1 MCGLHGIFT
10 NKKELNADDFM
21 RHAFTANML
30 RGVDSSGIAQVDMTR
45 NEYNY
50 HKLPV
55 SGNFFVQ
62 DGVADS
68 ILSAASKDHTLTMGH
83 VRAATVGK
91 VSMANAHPFV
101 VEQEDEKY
109 GNRIL
114 IGMHNGTLT
123 GWASKKN
130 AKYYNVDS
138 EWALNHIAEEGFDA
152 FEDIRGAFCFTW
164 WDSDKP
170 TMLNIARN
178 SERTL
183 YVAMLK
189 SGGLAYASEAGML
202 YWLLER
208 NRVDM
213 DGPILELEAGYW
225 YKFDVENVKDFVK
238 LKLPSTSRTYTAVPP
253 KAAPT
258 ATVVSKVADL
268 LERAKNQGS
277 TALVPSTNNVT
288 TLSKRDRNV
297 SMTEYKAARDLH
309 MLGEVAAFTPYMEWA
324 EGIEGVATL
333 NGSQMTATVRGYDTR
348 FTEDEIWNCKVIGVQ
363 DDDNEIVVILSPPVI
378 TEVKETVH

>member
-10 NKKELNADDFM
+10 NKKEHNADSFM
-21 RHAFTANML
+21 RNAFTANML
-30 RGVDSSGIAQVDMTR
+30 RGVDSSGVAQIDVDL

-62 DGVADS
+62 DGVADG
-68 ILSAASKDHTLTMGH
+68 ILSAASKAKTLTMGH

-101 VEQEDEKY
+101 VEQEDEEY
-109 GNRIL
+109 GSRVL

-123 GWASKKN
+123 GWSSNKN

-208 NRVDM
+208 NKVEM

-225 YKFDVENVKDFVK
+225 YKFDVDDVKNFDK
-238 LKLPSTSRTYTAVPP
+238 LKLPSTSYTYTAVQP
-253 KAAPT
+253 KVTTSP
-258 ATVVSKVADL
+258 TVVSKVAAL
-268 LERAKNQGS
+268 LERAKNQGA

-288 TLSKRDRNV
+288 TLPKRDRNV
-297 SMTEYKAARDLH
+297 SMAEYKAARDLH
-309 MLGEVAAFTPYMEWA
+309 MLGEVAAFVPYMEWA
-324 EGIEGVATL
+324 EGIEGTATL
-333 NGSQMTATVRGYDTR
+333 NGSEVTATVRGYDTN
-348 FTEDEIWNCKVIGVQ
+348 FSEDEVWNCKVIGVQ
-363 DDDNEIVVILSPPVI
+363 DNDDEIVVILSPPAV

>member
-21 RHAFTANML
+21 RNAFTANML
-30 RGVDSSGIAQVDMTR
+30 RGVDSSGVAQVDMTR

-62 DGVADS
+62 DGAADS
-68 ILSAASKDHTLTMGH
+68 ILNAASRDHTLTMGH

-109 GNRIL
+109 GSRIL

-123 GWASKKN
+123 GWASNKN

-170 TMLNIARN
+170 TILNIARN

-208 NRVDM
+208 NRVAM

-238 LKLPSTSRTYTAVPP
+238 LKLPSTSRAYTP
-253 KAAPT
+253 APT
-258 ATVVSKVADL
+258 KLVPTSTVVSKVAAL

-277 TALVPSTNNVT
+277 TSLVPATNNVT
-288 TLSKRDRNV
+288 TLPKRDKNV

-309 MLGEVAAFTPYMEWA
+309 MLGEVAIFTPYMEWA
-324 EGIEGVATL
+324 EGIEGTATL
-333 NGSQMTATVRGYDTR
+333 NGSEMTATVRGYDTN

-363 DDDNEIVVILSPPVI
+363 DDDNEIVVILSPPVV